1 MDKLWIVLEILIEGI
16 YDALEE
22 FVASINAPSTKF
34 TLHAFFYALG
44 FLALSIVLQI
54 LGALSFVSWQ
64 EATTCVVLMLIIVLI
79 DGSVRSDIKSVASKV
94 KTIAGNLSN
103 RNNVVSIEEQQEDY
117 DAEVFDDGSGE

>member
-54 LGALSFVSWQ
+54 LGLSSFVSWQ

-94 KTIAGNLSN
+94 KTTAGNLSN

>member
-1 MDKLWIVLEILIEGI
+1 MDKLWIVLEVLIEGI

-22 FVASINAPSTKF
+22 FVASISAPSTKF

-44 FLALSIVLQI
+44 FLALSTVLQI
-54 LGALSFVSWQ
+54 LGLPSFVSWQ

-94 KTIAGNLSN
+94 KTTAGNLSN